1 MALRGD
7 YIVLFADQHSSGT
20 AEAIIAESTS
30 VNLDLSAEA
39 LETTSQTSALNATY
53 IGGKVSGTVSGDYL
67 LASTGAQFTNLFA
80 KMNAGE
86 VITLQVKRSGT
97 AFIDCDGVITSLSIT
112 GGLSDSLSTGSYTI
126 QLSGNPAV

>member
-7 YIVLFADQHSSGT
+7 YLVLYADQHSSAT

-30 VNLDLSAEA
+30 VNLDISAEA
-39 LETTSQTSALNATY
+39 LETTSQSDGLNATF
-53 IGGKVSGTVSGDYL
+53 IGGKVSGTVSGDFL
-67 LASTGAQFTNLFA
+67 LASTGAQFTNLFT

-86 VITLQVKRSGT
+86 VISVQVERNGT
-97 AFIDCDGVITSLSIT
+97 GFIDCDGVITSLSL
-112 GGLSDSLSTGSYTI
+112 GGGNSDTLATGSYSI

>member
-7 YIVLFADQHSSGT
+7 YLVVYVDQHSSGT
-20 AEAIIAESTS
+20 ANAIIAESTS
-30 VNLDLSAEA
+30 VNLDLSGEA

-67 LASTGAQFTNLFA
+67 LASTGAQFTNLFT
-80 KMNAGE
+80 KLNAGE
-86 VITLQVKRSGT
+86 VIGVSIKRNGT
-97 AFIDCDGVITSLSIT
+97 AFIDCDGVITNLSLT

-126 QLSGNPAV
+126 QLSGDPAV